1 MNTIIG
7 VLIPFI
13 GTCLGSLCVYFM
25 SHKKNKS
32 LEIILLGF
40 SAGVMMA
47 ASVWSLII
55 PSIDM
60 TTKLSFVPAAIGLL
74 LGILIFYFLDIYLKK
89 KNMDINRM
97 MLAVTIHNIPE
108 GMAVGV
114 IYASLIAGVPGITL
128 ASCLALS
135 IGVGIQNIPEGSI
148 VSMPM
153 LKKGKSKFV
162 AFMYGVLSAAFEVLG
177 AIITI
182 VFASIVV
189 PVLPYFLSFA
199 AGAMI
204 YVVIVELIPESKSD
218 NNLNVIGFIIGFI
231 IMMILDVT
239 LG

>member
-1 MNTIIG
+1 
-7 VLIPFI
+7 
-13 GTCLGSLCVYFM
+13 
-25 SHKKNKS
+25 
-32 LEIILLGF
+32 
-40 SAGVMMA
+40 
-47 ASVWSLII
+47 
-55 PSIDM
+55 
-60 TTKLSFVPAAIGLL
+60 
-74 LGILIFYFLDIYLKK
+74 
-89 KNMDINRM
+89 M